1 MGLSA
6 RLIVGGMAAG
16 AVLAYYVKKRH
27 ATTGEPY
34 LDILAQLPSTTRRSI
49 ASVKRRAT
57 LALDEGKTAARARE
71 AEFVHQLEAAASPMT
86 SGFSTHPRS

>member
-27 ATTGEPY
+27 ATTGESY
-34 LDILAQLPSTTRRSI
+34 LDILVELPSTARRSI
-49 ASVKRRAT
+49 AGVKRRAT
-57 LALDEGKTAARARE
+57 LALDEGKIAARARE
-71 AEFVHQLEAAASPMT
+71 AEFVRQLEAAASPNT
-86 SGFSTHPRS
+86 SGFSTRQRS